1 MTFKMNGW
9 SGYQSSPLT
18 KKNPTG
24 EVEIKVAKDLVRNN
38 VGNTTVDSPNSDESK
53 FTESEKNI
61 KKAVDILYRAGYD
74 KEQVEQATGAGGYE
88 AAMNWARTND

>member
-1 MTFKMNGW
+1 MGYKMKGW

-24 EVEIKVAKDLVRNN
+24 MEIELAKDLVRNN
-38 VGNTTVDSPNSDESK
+38 VVNTTVDSPNADESK
-53 FTESEKNI
+53 FDESEKNI
-61 KKAVDILYRAGYD
+61 NKAVDILYKAGYS

>member
-9 SGYQSSPLT
+9 PGYQSSPLT
-18 KKNPTG
+18 KKDPSKM
-24 EVEIKVAKDLVRNN
+24 EIETAKNLVRDN
-38 VGNTTVDSPNSDESK
+38 VGNTTVDSPNYNESK